1 MTTTTITPTPP
12 AVDIANDFRSL
23 GIVYWQKLIREGVPK
38 EEASQIAKA
47 IAKFELFAQIPS
59 TEQKQL
65 ISQFSALLCR
75 AQLWRS
81 DLLL

>member
-1 MTTTTITPTPP
+1 MSAMTATAPLI
-12 AVDIANDFRSL
+12 DIANDYRSL
-23 GIVYWQKLIREGVPK
+23 SIIYWQKLVREGVPRR
-38 EEASQIAKA
+38 EAQSIAKA
-47 IAKFELFAQIPS
+47 IVKYELFAQPPS
-59 TEQKQL
+59 QEHKQL